1 LRIVQ
6 RSEAFAVYSYINIGT
21 FRNKWIVAG
30 YSKATELQ
38 RPEAVILNSIEMEV
52 RDQPVLDLGVGSGR
66 TTPHLRRIS
75 SKYTGLDYS
84 PEMIA
89 TCRRSYPGVDF
100 LVGDARDLS
109 AFEAG
114 SFGLIFFSFN
124 GIDYV
129 GHVDRLRILAEARR
143 LLRPGG
149 FFVFS
154 THNRDA
160 QLYAPWHWSR
170 FRVNVARSPLKFAKR
185 LASIAVGTLLHLRN
199 RKKEVDAPEYAI
211 RNDEAHRFSLLT
223 YYIRVEDQIAQ
234 LQRCGFDEVRAVG
247 RDGAWIGPEER
258 RAWKEHWIYYVA
270 RRTH

>member
-1 LRIVQ
+1 MVQPYSVADDLGRKAIAGIGGEVGRHPASLARPYRFGQRASTWQCPFALPRLPPCALCGETENLRIVQ

-114 SFGLIFFSFN
+114 SFGL
-124 GIDYV
+124 
-129 GHVDRLRILAEARR
+129 
-143 LLRPGG
+143 
-149 FFVFS
+149 
-154 THNRDA
+154 
-160 QLYAPWHWSR
+160 
-170 FRVNVARSPLKFAKR
+170 
-185 LASIAVGTLLHLRN
+185 
-199 RKKEVDAPEYAI
+199 
-211 RNDEAHRFSLLT
+211 
-223 YYIRVEDQIAQ
+223 
-234 LQRCGFDEVRAVG
+234 
-247 RDGAWIGPEER
+247 
-258 RAWKEHWIYYVA
+258 
-270 RRTH
+270 